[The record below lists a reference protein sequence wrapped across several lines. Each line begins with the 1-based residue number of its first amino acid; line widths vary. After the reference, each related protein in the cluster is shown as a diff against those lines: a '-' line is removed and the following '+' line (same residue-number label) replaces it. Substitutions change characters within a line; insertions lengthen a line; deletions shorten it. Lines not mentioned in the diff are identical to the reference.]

1 MINRPLSLAL
11 QHPTQQQRW
20 SSHSPLG
27 TAPDPARKKVTM
39 SVLRTM
45 YKKNVPIAMM
55 TAHDFPSA
63 HVADA
68 AGMDMILVGDSLA
81 MVALGM
87 QDTSEVTVDDML
99 LHCKSVARATRA
111 AFTIGDLPM
120 GSYEISPEQALATAI
135 RFVKEGRVQ
144 GVKLEGGKEMVPT
157 IRKITEAGIPVLAH
171 VGLTPQRQNALGG
184 FRVQGKT
191 SKGAMRVLE
200 DATAVQEA
208 GCFAMVLE
216 AVPAEVASIITQKL
230 SVPTIGIGA
239 GNGCSGQVLVQVDM
253 SGYFPPGRTI
263 PKFVKQFGNVWAESL
278 RAIES
283 YREEVKSR
291 QYPAPEHTNNPSVDL
306 SANILRRY
314 MTTASNFCRT
324 STFSRSKLPAEAR
337 AELAS
342 RGRAVR
348 TVDAVM
354 VSGSSGDAGRS
365 WIGDGGGEGEG
376 EGTNCQSGREH
387 PERMAHARIDFQLN
401 LNFMILQ
408 CITKHKPI
416 IAKKSHD
423 PQPATLSSVP
433 QQGHQAALQ
442 AG

>member
-1 MINRPLSLAL
+1 MWLIAISGHQIEHHR
-11 QHPTQQQRW
+11 TQYRW

-27 TAPDPARKKVTM
+27 TSVAPARKKVTM
-39 SVLRTM
+39 GVLRSM
-45 YKKNVPIAMM
+45 YKRNEPITMM

-68 AGMDMILVGDSLA
+68 AGIDVILVGDSLA

-99 LHCKSVARATRA
+99 LHCKSVARATQA

-120 GSYEISPEQALATAI
+120 GSYEVSPEQALATAI

-144 GVKLEGGKEMVPT
+144 GIKLEGGKEMAPT
-157 IRKITEAGIPVLAH
+157 IKKIAQAGIPVLAH

-191 SKGAMRVLE
+191 SKGAMGVLE
-200 DATAVQEA
+200 DAFAVQEA
-208 GCFAMVLE
+208 GCFAMVVE
-216 AVPAEVASIITQKL
+216 AVPAEVAGIITQKL

-263 PKFVKQFGNVWAESL
+263 PKFVKQYGNVWAESL

-283 YREEVKSR
+283 YREEVKCR
-291 QYPAPEHTNNPSVDL
+291 QYPASEHTYPIPEEELCTFMRERNNPSVGLRD
-306 SANILRRY
+306 SILRRCV
-314 MTTASNFCRT
+314 TTVSNFCVALILRTSDFNCGADPTALKRT
-324 STFSRSKLPAEAR
+324 STFSWSNPPAEAK

-354 VSGSSGDAGRS
+354 VSGSSGDADLS
-365 WIGDGGGEGEG
+365 WMGDGGGEGEG
-376 EGTNCQSGREH
+376 ASGYS
-387 PERMAHARIDFQLN
+387 
-401 LNFMILQ
+401 ILE
-408 CITKHKPI
+408 I
-416 IAKKSHD
+416 KKENK
-423 PQPATLSSVP
+423 
-433 QQGHQAALQ
+433 
-442 AG
+442 